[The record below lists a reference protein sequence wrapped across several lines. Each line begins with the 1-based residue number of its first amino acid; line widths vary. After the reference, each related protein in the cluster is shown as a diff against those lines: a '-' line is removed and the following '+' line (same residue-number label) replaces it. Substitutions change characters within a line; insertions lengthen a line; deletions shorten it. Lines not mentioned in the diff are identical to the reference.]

1 MKIDGVVVINIGD
14 FIVVLIVNVDGFDE
28 EELFFFIVLIE
39 VLVLIDN

>member
-28 EELFFFIVLIE
+28 EELIFFIVLIE

>member
-28 EELFFFIVLIE
+28 EELIFFIVLIE
-39 VLVLIDN
+39 VLVFIDN